1 MKIEQLNKCTV
12 CPNNC
17 NVNRNNGQ
25 KGICNLSDEIKIAM
39 VSKHYYEEPPISGTK
54 GSGTI
59 FFSHCNLNCIY
70 CQNYDI
76 SANQNGKIVS
86 IRDLAN
92 IMLEQQSQGVHNINL
107 VTPTMYAYQIIEAI
121 KIAKANGLK
130 IPIVYNTN
138 GYESVKTIK
147 DLNGY
152 IDIYLTDLKYSDNN
166 LAKEYSNVNKYFDVT
181 TQAIKEMQKQINKI
195 VIDKDGIMQKGII
208 IRHLI
213 LPNAINNTKNVLN
226 WIKENNKENTII
238 SIMSQY
244 FPSYKAKQITKLNRK
259 ITKQEYEEIENYL
272 FKLNLENGYIQDY
285 SEDNEEEY
293 VPDFKSWYNN

>member
-166 LAKEYSNVNKYFDVT
+166 LSKEYSNVNKYFDVT